1 MISKRAKLGG
11 KNYRSRR
18 PGFRKVRLRAFVRH
32 LAKRTAA
39 AASTTSTSTSK
50 NTAKA
55 CVTVKV
61 SVKQGTQYKKDEDT
75 INCEVYIQ
83 HCSSCDIFFLRS
95 QCSWSLVKQLKLV
108 QRLLDT
114 LERFCSGF
122 ERQGA

>member
-39 AASTTSTSTSK
+39 AAST
-50 NTAKA
+50 
-55 CVTVKV
+55 TVKV